1 MKELKNLW
9 QNPQY
14 QALIKLLLWAIFFII
29 LILLMR
35 LSPKLDDGEK
45 KEVETPKITYKE
57 IKNKFVSSKLE
68 IEYQVNEEEGKLIY
82 QDNTLYSSQTSNLNE
97 EYLNPAKLI
106 NLLDANEY
114 ILKVKDEEKV
124 YIYDINETKIEVT
137 TKEDKITKVTIVSAT
152 DTYNITYKYE

>member
-45 KEVETPKITYKE
+45 KEVETPKITYKD
-57 IKNKFVSSKLE
+57 IKNKFISSKLE

-124 YIYDINETKIEVT
+124 YIYDINETKIEVS
-137 TKEDKITKVTIVSAT
+137 TKEDKITKVTITGAT
-152 DTYNITYKYE
+152 DTYNITYKY

>member
-35 LSPKLDDGEK
+35 LSPKLDNGEK
-45 KEVETPKITYKE
+45 KEVETPKITYKD
-57 IKNKFVSSKLE
+57 IKNKFISSKLE
-68 IEYQVNEEEGKLIY
+68 IEYRVNEEEEGKLIY

-97 EYLNPAKLI
+97 EYLNPSKLI

-114 ILKVKDEEKV
+114 ILKVKDEENV

-137 TKEDKITKVTIVSAT
+137 TKEDKIKKVTIVGAT
-152 DTYNITYKYE
+152 DTYNITYKY

>member
-45 KEVETPKITYKE
+45 KEVETPKITYKD

-82 QDNTLYSSQTSNLNE
+82 QDNTLYSSQTNNLNE

-137 TKEDKITKVTIVSAT
+137 TKEDKITKVTIVGAT
-152 DTYNITYKYE
+152 DTYNITYKY

>member
-35 LSPKLDDGEK
+35 LSPKLDDGSK
-45 KEVETPKITYKE
+45 KEVETPKITYKD

-97 EYLNPAKLI
+97 EYLNPSKLI

-137 TKEDKITKVTIVSAT
+137 TKEDKITKVTIVSST
-152 DTYNITYKYE
+152 DTYNITYKY

>member
-124 YIYDINETKIEVT
+124 YIYDTNETKIEVS
-137 TKEDKITKVTIVSAT
+137 TKEDKITKVTIVGAT
-152 DTYNITYKYE
+152 DTYNINYKY

>member
-57 IKNKFVSSKLE
+57 IKNKFISSKLE

-97 EYLNPAKLI
+97 EYLNPSKLI

-137 TKEDKITKVTIVSAT
+137 TKEDKITKVTITGAT

>member
-82 QDNTLYSSQTSNLNE
+82 QDNTLYSSQTNNLNE

-137 TKEDKITKVTIVSAT
+137 TKEDKITKVTIVSST

>member
-45 KEVETPKITYKE
+45 KEVETPKITYKD

-97 EYLNPAKLI
+97 EYLNPSKLI

-124 YIYDINETKIEVT
+124 YIYDINETKIEVS
-137 TKEDKITKVTIVSAT
+137 TKEDKITKVTIVGAT
-152 DTYNITYKYE
+152 DTYNITYKY

>member
-82 QDNTLYSSQTSNLNE
+82 QDNTIYSSQTRNLNE
-97 EYLNPAKLI
+97 EYLNPSKLI

-114 ILKVKDEEKV
+114 ILKVKDEENV

-137 TKEDKITKVTIVSAT
+137 TKEDKITKVTITGAT
-152 DTYNITYKYE
+152 DTYNITYKY

>member
-57 IKNKFVSSKLE
+57 IKNKFISSKLE

-82 QDNTLYSSQTSNLNE
+82 QDNTLYSSQTRNLNE

-114 ILKVKDEEKV
+114 ILKVKDEENV
-124 YIYDINETKIEVT
+124 YIYDINETKIEVS
-137 TKEDKITKVTIVSAT
+137 TKEDKITKVTIVGAT
-152 DTYNITYKYE
+152 DTYNITYKY

>member
-35 LSPKLDDGEK
+35 LSPKLDGGEK

-82 QDNTLYSSQTSNLNE
+82 QDSTLYSSQTSNLNE
-97 EYLNPAKLI
+97 EYLNPSKLI

-137 TKEDKITKVTIVSAT
+137 TKEDKITKVTITGAT

>member
-82 QDNTLYSSQTSNLNE
+82 QDNTLYPSQTSNLNE

-114 ILKVKDEEKV
+114 ILKVKDEENV

-137 TKEDKITKVTIVSAT
+137 TKEDKITKVTIVGTT

>member
-9 QNPQY
+9 QNSQY

-97 EYLNPAKLI
+97 EYLNPSKLI
-106 NLLDANEY
+106 NLLDENEY
-114 ILKVKDEEKV
+114 ILKVKDEENV

-137 TKEDKITKVTIVSAT
+137 TKEDKITKVTIVGAT
-152 DTYNITYKYE
+152 DTYNITYKY

>member
-82 QDNTLYSSQTSNLNE
+82 QDSTLYSSQTSNLNE
-97 EYLNPAKLI
+97 EYLNPSKLI

-124 YIYDINETKIEVT
+124 YIYDINETKIEVS
-137 TKEDKITKVTIVSAT
+137 TKEDKITKVTIVGAT